1 MSTTGGDWRNG
12 PAYDY
17 FDILTPEQ
25 VAFEFLR
32 RNKEY
37 AAAYAA
43 IARASMPDKDA
54 EIAFAAR
61 WGLRFPDGSDAPSG
75 SEPDRLAAPAQPA
88 STGAD
93 DALCGIDRRNQADP
107 GPAL

>member
-17 FDILTPEQ
+17 FDALTPEQ
-25 VAFEFLR
+25 IAFEFLR
-32 RNKEY
+32 RNAEY

-43 IARASMPDKDA
+43 MIRASTPDKES

-61 WGLRFPDGSDAPSG
+61 WGLRFPGGPNDPSG
-75 SEPDRLAAPAQPA
+75 SKPDRLVAPAQPA
-88 STGAD
+88 PAGAD
-93 DALCGIDRRNQADP
+93 DV
-107 GPAL
+107 